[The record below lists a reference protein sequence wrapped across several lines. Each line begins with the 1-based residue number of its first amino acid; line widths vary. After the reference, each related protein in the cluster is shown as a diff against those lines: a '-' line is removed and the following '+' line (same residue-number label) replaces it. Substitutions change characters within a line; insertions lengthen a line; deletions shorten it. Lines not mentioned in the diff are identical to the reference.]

1 MRTCN
6 KNQAVFEKQGTPK
19 MMIHPGQQEDRQR
32 VIARLGPDQQLPAPS
47 VGNVECLAFQR
58 AIPNLLNPTT
68 RPSGP
73 LGRPDLE
80 SRSATLDIGR
90 GR

>member
-32 VIARLGPDQQLPAPS
+32 VIARLGPDQQLVLRAPR
-47 VGNVECLAFQR
+47 R
-58 AIPNLLNPTT
+58 AK
-68 RPSGP
+68 S
-73 LGRPDLE
+73 E
-80 SRSATLDIGR
+80 A
-90 GR
+90 